1 MGCRVIMF
9 KEYPEYDAIGLV
21 ELIRQKQVTS
31 HEVLEAAIAECE
43 AKNPSVNAVT
53 HRMYDLAQQSLA
65 TLNRE
70 APFYGVPFLL
80 KDLSLNYAGVPTTQ
94 GSRFFQEYTP
104 QYDSELV
111 TRYKKAGL
119 VIMGKTN
126 TPEFGTNWVTES
138 HLLGSCRNPY
148 DVTKTSGGSSGGSA
162 AAVAARITPFAHAS
176 DGGGSIRV
184 PASCCGLIGLKPTRA
199 RVPVGPDRG
208 ESCSG
213 LSVHHAVTRSVR
225 DCALL
230 LDVTQG
236 AELGDPYAAPVAPRS
251 YLHAMQQPLPSL
263 TIGLVTQAPGGYPV
277 HIDCLAA
284 ATAAATWCEQS
295 GHHVESIT
303 LPVDHEV
310 MARATN
316 TIWAAHLA
324 HNLDQYAQVIKRAY
338 TQQDVEPANWV
349 LAKMGGR
356 LPAKEYAWAL
366 NTMHHIG
373 RQLAQLFLRYDVVLT
388 PTLAMPPVNVGY
400 LSYDESQGSVNDFYK
415 DRAFGFA
422 PFTSVFNVTG
432 QPAIS
437 LPMYRTMA
445 GLPIGVQF
453 ASRFGDELTLL
464 QLAYQWESEITE
476 S

>member
-1 MGCRVIMF
+1 MF
-9 KEYPEYDAIGLV
+9 KEYSQYDAMGLA

-31 HEVLEAAIAECE
+31 HEVLDAAIAECTV
-43 AKNPSVNAVT
+43 KNPAINAVT
-53 HRMYDLAQQSLA
+53 HEMYDMAEQSLA
-65 TLNRE
+65 TVNLE

-94 GSRFFQEYTP
+94 GSRFFKEYIP

-119 VIMGKTN
+119 VIIGKTN

-138 HLLGSCRNPY
+138 QLLGACRNPY
-148 DVTKTSGGSSGGSA
+148 DVTKTPGGSSGGSA
-162 AAVAARITPFAHAS
+162 AAVAAGITPFAHAS

-236 AELGDPYAAPVAPRS
+236 AELGDPYAAPLAPRS
-251 YLHAMQQPLPSL
+251 YLHAMQQPLSSL
-263 TIGLVTQAPGGYPV
+263 TVGLVTQAPGGYPV
-277 HIDCLAA
+277 HEDCLAA
-284 ATAAATWCEQS
+284 VIAAAAWCEQR
-295 GHHVESIT
+295 GHRVEPIT

-324 HNLDQYAQVIKRAY
+324 HHLDQYATVIKRAY
-338 TQQDVEPANWV
+338 TPQDVEPTNWV
-349 LAKMGGR
+349 LAKMGCK
-356 LPAKEYAWAL
+356 LPAKEYVEAL
-366 NTMHHIG
+366 NIMHRIG
-373 RQLAQLFLRYDVVLT
+373 RQMAQLFLFYDVILT
-388 PTLAMPPVNVGY
+388 PTLAMPPVDIGY

-432 QPAIS
+432 QPALS
-437 LPMYRTMA
+437 LPMHRTA
-445 GLPIGVQF
+445 TGLPIGVQF
-453 ASRFGDELTLL
+453 AGRFGDELTLL
-464 QLAYQWESEITE
+464 QLAYEWESMV
-476 S
+476 